1 MRAARFTDKF
11 GGMTAINRTILLPDG
26 LVEQAEAAGLLS
38 PEELGRLV
46 QEEVLRRAA
55 FDELLKRK
63 VQEALDD
70 PRPSIPQEEVFA
82 ELRRHHAKRI
92 GA

>member
-1 MRAARFTDKF
+1 
-11 GGMTAINRTILLPDG
+11 MTAITILFPDD
-26 LVEQAEAAGLLS
+26 LAQEAEAAGLLS
-38 PEELGRLV
+38 SEEIVRLV
-46 QEEVLRRAA
+46 QEEMQRKLIVPDAVLRRM
-55 FDELLKRK
+55 

-92 GA
+92 AM